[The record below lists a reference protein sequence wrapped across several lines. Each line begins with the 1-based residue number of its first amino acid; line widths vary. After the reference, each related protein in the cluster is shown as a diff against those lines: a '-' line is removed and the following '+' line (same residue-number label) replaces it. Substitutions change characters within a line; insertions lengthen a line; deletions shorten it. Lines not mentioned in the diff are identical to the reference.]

1 MPQPSGKRMLGT
13 KISSA
18 PILGRR
24 ALLKS
29 AAALRIAGLSW
40 ASSAASAD
48 SQTDVLDN
56 SEVPIT
62 MKDIPAGRI
71 SVERRGQVVL
81 IGLNRPY
88 IQNRLD
94 PEAFSGL
101 ARAYYD
107 YDRDPTLRAAVLFGH
122 GQHFFRGIDVDAFKA
137 LVGTGKPLIGSSG
150 AIDPLA
156 KRKPNLTKPLIVA
169 VHGDTWNMADELF
182 LVADIRIAAAN
193 TNFGQDENTHGRFP
207 GGGSTSNSCGRP
219 AGATRCAHADR
230 GSLVGWEAS
239 RMGTVQVIEASPQAA
254 LTRVPLRSPTRSPP
268 AVLSASKVRSP
279 RRIWRSTR
287 ERPMRSR
294 GWMRSTARSTTRTTS
309 RRDET
314 PKPRDGR
321 PSITVI
327 DASDVVEN
335 SEWSRNDCRHPPV

>member
-29 AAALRIAGLSW
+29 AAALSSIAGLSW

-62 MKDIPAGRI
+62 KKDIPAGRI

-101 ARAYYD
+101 AVEA
-107 YDRDPTLRAAVLFGH
+107 GN
-122 GQHFFRGIDVDAFKA
+122 AFA
-137 LVGTGKPLIGSSG
+137 LKPW
-150 AIDPLA
+150 P
-156 KRKPNLTKPLIVA
+156 
-169 VHGDTWNMADELF
+169 
-182 LVADIRIAAAN
+182 
-193 TNFGQDENTHGRFP
+193 
-207 GGGSTSNSCGRP
+207 
-219 AGATRCAHADR
+219 
-230 GSLVGWEAS
+230 
-239 RMGTVQVIEASPQAA
+239 
-254 LTRVPLRSPTRSPP
+254 
-268 AVLSASKVRSP
+268 
-279 RRIWRSTR
+279 
-287 ERPMRSR
+287 
-294 GWMRSTARSTTRTTS
+294 
-309 RRDET
+309 
-314 PKPRDGR
+314 
-321 PSITVI
+321 
-327 DASDVVEN
+327 
-335 SEWSRNDCRHPPV
+335 

>member
-1 MPQPSGKRMLGT
+1 MIATKMSG
-13 KISSA
+13 A

-29 AAALRIAGLSW
+29 AAALGGIAGASW

-48 SQTDVLDN
+48 SQTDAPDN
-56 SEVPIT
+56 SGVPIT
-62 MKDIPAGRI
+62 MKDIPASPTAKI

-94 PEAFSGL
+94 PEAFSAL

-122 GQHFFRGIDVDAFKA
+122 GEHFSRGIDVDAFKA
-137 LVGTGKPLIGSSG
+137 LVGTGKPLIASSG

-156 KRKPNLTKPLIVA
+156 KGKPDLTKPLIVA

-182 LVADIRIAAAN
+182 LAADIRIAAAN

-207 GGGSTSNSCGRP
+207 GGGSTVRFVRE
-219 AGATRCAHADR
+219 AGWDALHADR
-230 GSLVGWEAS
+230 GSVVGRGS
-239 RMGTVQVIEASPQAA
+239 LPNGHGPGGRGLAA
-254 LTRVPLRSPTRSPP
+254 GG
-268 AVLSASKVRSP
+268 VRP
-279 RRIWRSTR
+279 R
-287 ERPMRSR
+287 
-294 GWMRSTARSTTRTTS
+294 
-309 RRDET
+309 
-314 PKPRDGR
+314 
-321 PSITVI
+321 
-327 DASDVVEN
+327 
-335 SEWSRNDCRHPPV
+335 H